1 MAVKYFLAKDIV
13 AEITAMAFNYKAVV
27 AERDRDAGQD
37 RITPLAVRDWLARLR
52 LLEGVPFNTIVAD
65 SELLPKESIRFFYLD
80 RAWTDAL
87 VQGALSVGTVNSGDR
102 AQLQTLYPV
111 IRDEID
117 AQERLVRLP
126 GSEALQLGKAAQI
139 TGLLLRSR
147 AVSGWPALQ
156 VRAYRREVGNDE
168 DIIPES
174 SPDRLKVLRLE
185 RLAPAV
191 LLALFDGVPEVVH
204 IEEPRQGVQF
214 GVELDPQ
221 GGNTFRATVR
231 ARDVREAA
239 DVKPLKHMPISFRA
253 GAPGVLDLRATAEDF
268 LHEASTHMNDDGK
281 LNGAEFALQMIRFP
295 YRQVFGD
302 PNSPNATEKK
312 DVFRPTVAFN
322 LAGLFTK
329 FKDRI

>member
-1 MAVKYFLAKDIV
+1 MAVKFFEAKAIV
-13 AEITAMAFNYKAVV
+13 AEITAMAFQYKAVV
-27 AERDRDAGQD
+27 SERDRDAGKD
-37 RITPLAVRDWLARLR
+37 CITPRAVRDWLARLR

-65 SELLPKESIRFFYLD
+65 AELLPKESIRFFYLD

-102 AQLQTLYPV
+102 AQLQTLYPA

-139 TGLLLRSR
+139 TGFLLRSR
-147 AVSGWPALQ
+147 AVSGWPGLQ

-168 DIIPES
+168 EIIPES

-191 LLALFDGVPEVVH
+191 LLAIFDGVPEVVH

-214 GVELDPQ
+214 GVNLDPQ
-221 GGNTFRATVR
+221 GGNMFRATVR
-231 ARDVREAA
+231 ARNVNEAA
-239 DVKPLKHMPISFRA
+239 DVQPLKQLPISFRA
-253 GAPGVLDLRATAEDF
+253 DAPGVIDLRATGEIF
-268 LHEASTHMNDDGK
+268 LGTPETHMNDDGK
-281 LNGAEFALQMIRFP
+281 LNGAEFALEMIRFP

-312 DVFRPTVAFN
+312 DVFRPSVAFN
-322 LAGLFTK
+322 LDGLFAK
-329 FKDRI
+329 FKDRV